1 METVELAAE
10 IRETRP
16 KSRCRELR
24 REGRL
29 PAILYGPRTKATAIA
44 ISAIELRSRVSGSA
58 HQRLLR
64 LKSSS
69 PDLNDR
75 HVIVKEI
82 QRAPVSGNFVHADL
96 YEVDLTLPLRVSV
109 PLRFTGKA
117 HGVAEGGILQP
128 LVREVEVECLPL
140 EIPEVVEV
148 DVSALDIHDVIH
160 VSAMTFAGNLKPI
173 FDTDYPVVTVLPPTV
188 AEAPAAAAAE
198 AAPVE
203 GAEGAA
209 APVAEAGAEGAAKEG
224 AKGGAQEAAAKGG
237 AKEGAAAG
245 KAGGGQKKG

>member
-16 KSRCRELR
+16 KGRRNGLR
-24 REGRL
+24 REGQL
-29 PAILYGPRTKATAIA
+29 PAVLYGPKTKPTAIA
-44 ISAIELRSRVSGSA
+44 INGAELRLRVSASA
-58 HQRLLR
+58 RQRLMR

-69 PDLNDR
+69 PELNDR
-75 HVIVKEI
+75 HVIVKDI
-82 QRAPVSGNFVHADL
+82 QRAPVSGNFLHADF
-96 YEVDLTLPLRVSV
+96 YEVDLGQVLRVSV

-140 EIPEVVEV
+140 EIPDMVEV

-188 AEAPAAAAAE
+188 AEVAVAVAAE
-198 AAPVE
+198 AVPVEGAE

-209 APVAEAGAEGAAKEG
+209 APVAAGEAGAKEG
-224 AKGGAQEAAAKGG
+224 AKGAAKEAGKGAAKEAAAEKGG
-237 AKEGAAAG
+237 G
-245 KAGGGQKKG
+245 KKG